1 MRRSRRPESGGLTAR
16 IRRGCEISILALYGI
31 GERNFMMRKGMED
44 ERFGRVTCTYSWMG
58 F

>member
-16 IRRGCEISILALYGI
+16 ARRGREISILAVYGI
-31 GERNFMMRKGMED
+31 GEKNFMMRKGMED
-44 ERFGRVTCTYSWMG
+44 ERFGRVTCTY